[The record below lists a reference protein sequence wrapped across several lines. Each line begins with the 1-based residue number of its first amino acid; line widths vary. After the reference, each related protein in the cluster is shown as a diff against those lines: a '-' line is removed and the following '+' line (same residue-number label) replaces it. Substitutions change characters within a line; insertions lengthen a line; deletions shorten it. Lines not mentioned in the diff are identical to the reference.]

1 MTAAQPAS
9 SGQPA
14 GQPSQS
20 ASASPSP
27 STAASPSPGTA
38 ASPSPGTVRSASA
51 AALLAAAC
59 VAWSAIPLTAGRA
72 GTAMLA
78 AAIACAVLSA
88 ARLALGA
95 TPEEPVAFLNPA
107 VRAGRSLADL
117 ARGLPWAEG
126 MVVAVLVLEAL
137 HRSRPWHTGLLGAAL
152 LAYLFATHLAET
164 RARPSVLRPQ
174 APLIAAG
181 LGLLA
186 LSVGAA
192 MLPAGTG
199 STADLIAVL
208 AALAAIVVGGLA
220 LPL

>member
-1 MTAAQPAS
+1 VTAAQPAS
-9 SGQPA
+9 PGQPT
-14 GQPSQS
+14 GQPSPS
-20 ASASPSP
+20 RGSGASP
-27 STAASPSPGTA
+27 STA
-38 ASPSPGTVRSASA
+38 RSAIA
-51 AALLAAAC
+51 AGLLAAVC
-59 VAWSAIPLTAGRA
+59 VAWSAIPLTAGGA
-72 GTAMLA
+72 GIALLA

-95 TPEEPVAFLNPA
+95 TPVEPVAFLNPV
-107 VRAGRSLADL
+107 VRAGRNLADL
-117 ARGLPWAEG
+117 ARVLPWAEG

-137 HRSRPWHTGLLGAAL
+137 HRSWPWHTGLLGAAL

-186 LSVGAA
+186 LAAGAA
-192 MLPAGTG
+192 TLPAGTG

>member
-1 MTAAQPAS
+1 MTAAQPAGP
-9 SGQPA
+9 GQPA
-14 GQPSQS
+14 SQS
-20 ASASPSP
+20 PQPASPGRPASQPPQSRSAGASPS
-27 STAASPSPGTA
+27 AA
-38 ASPSPGTVRSASA
+38 RSASA
-51 AALLAAAC
+51 ASLLAAAC
-59 VAWSAIPLTAGRA
+59 VAWSAIPLTAGGA
-72 GTAMLA
+72 GIALLA

-95 TPEEPVAFLNPA
+95 TPVESVAFLNPV
-107 VRAGRSLADL
+107 VRAGQSLADL

-137 HRSRPWHTGLLGAAL
+137 HRSRPLHTGLLGAAV

-186 LSVGAA
+186 LAAGAA
-192 MLPAGTG
+192 TIPAGTG

>member
-1 MTAAQPAS
+1 VTAAQPAS
-9 SGQPA
+9 PGQPT
-14 GQPSQS
+14 GRPSQS
-20 ASASPSP
+20 RSAGASPS
-27 STAASPSPGTA
+27 AA
-38 ASPSPGTVRSASA
+38 RSASA
-51 AALLAAAC
+51 AGLLAAAC
-59 VAWSAIPLTAGRA
+59 VAWSAIPLTAGGV

-95 TPEEPVAFLNPA
+95 TPEEPVAFLNPV
-107 VRAGRSLADL
+107 VRAGRLLADL

-137 HRSRPWHTGLLGAAL
+137 HRSPPWHTGLLGAAL

-192 MLPAGTG
+192 MLPVGTG

-208 AALAAIVVGGLA
+208 AAVAAIVAGGLA

>member
-1 MTAAQPAS
+1 MTAA
-9 SGQPA
+9 
-14 GQPSQS
+14 
-20 ASASPSP
+20 
-27 STAASPSPGTA
+27 
-38 ASPSPGTVRSASA
+38 RSAGA
-51 AALLAAAC
+51 AGLLAAVC
-59 VAWSAIPLTAGRA
+59 VAWSAVPLTAGGA
-72 GTAMLA
+72 GTALLA

-95 TPEEPVAFLNPA
+95 SPAEPVAFLSPV

-117 ARGLPWAEG
+117 ARVLPWAEG

-137 HRSRPWHTGLLGAAL
+137 HRSPPWHTGLLGAAL

-186 LSVGAA
+186 LAVGAA
-192 MLPAGTG
+192 MLPTGTG
-199 STADLIAVL
+199 STAGLIAVL

>member
-1 MTAAQPAS
+1 MTAA
-9 SGQPA
+9 
-14 GQPSQS
+14 
-20 ASASPSP
+20 
-27 STAASPSPGTA
+27 
-38 ASPSPGTVRSASA
+38 RSASA
-51 AALLAAAC
+51 AGLLAAAC
-59 VAWSAIPLTAGRA
+59 VAWSAIPLTAGGLGA
-72 GTAMLA
+72 ALLA
-78 AAIACAVLSA
+78 VAIACAVLSA

-95 TPEEPVAFLNPA
+95 TPEEPAVFLHPV

-117 ARGLPWAEG
+117 ARVLPWAEG

-137 HRSRPWHTGLLGAAL
+137 HHSPPWHTGLLGAAL

-174 APLIAAG
+174 VPLIAAG

-199 STADLIAVL
+199 STAELIAVL

-220 LPL
+220 LPR